1 MRQCYII
8 GYPLKKPRSI
18 LLWKRFFKKHKINSS
33 MSPIEVK
40 KNNVNIFI
48 KKIKKNKNFLA
59 SAVTMPIKNEIFKYI
74 TPGDKVAYN
83 TKAINFILK
92 KNNKIYGYNTD
103 ILALLSLIEKKYLKN
118 VLILGLG
125 GVGNALFNYLKK
137 NKNLKI
143 FALSSKKKGKN
154 IFSNINKVDLSRITL
169 LINCTPVG
177 SSLKNLKNKSPIN
190 FKDLMKISK
199 KSMVF
204 DIIYNPKN
212 TKLLNYSKKLGL
224 KTSNGIKMN
233 TIQADIALNMLLKTY
248 E

>member
-18 LLWKRFFKKHKINSS
+18 FLWKRFFKKHKINSS
-33 MSPIEVK
+33 MNSLEVK
-40 KNNVNIFI
+40 KNNVNIFV

-59 SAVTMPIKNEIFKYI
+59 SAVTMPIKNEIYKYI
-74 TPGDKVAYN
+74 TPGDTVARN

-103 ILALLSLIEKKYLKN
+103 ILALLSLIEKKHLKN

-154 IFSNINKVDLSRITL
+154 IFSNINQIDLSKITL

-177 SSLKNLKNKSPIN
+177 SSLKNLKNKSPIE
-190 FKDLMKISK
+190 FEDLMKINK
-199 KSMVF
+199 KTLVF

-212 TKLLNYSKKLGL
+212 TKLLNYSKKLHL

-233 TIQADIALNMLLKTY
+233 TMQADIALNMLLKNL
-248 E
+248 

>member
-18 LLWKRFFKKHKINSS
+18 FLWKRFFKKHKINSS
-33 MSPIEVK
+33 MNSLEVK

-48 KKIKKNKNFLA
+48 KKVKKNKNFLA
-59 SAVTMPIKNEIFKYI
+59 SAVTMPIKKEIYKYI
-74 TPGDKVAYN
+74 TPGDTVARS

-103 ILALLSLIEKKYLKN
+103 ILALLSLIEKKHLKN

-154 IFSNINKVDLSRITL
+154 IFSHINKIDLSKITL

-177 SSLKNLKNKSPIN
+177 SGLKNLKNKSPIE
-190 FKDLMKISK
+190 FEDLMKINK
-199 KSMVF
+199 KSLVF

-212 TKLLNYSKKLGL
+212 TKLLNHSKKLRL

-233 TIQADIALNMLLKTY
+233 TMQADIALNMLLKNL
-248 E
+248 

>member
-18 LLWKRFFKKHKINSS
+18 FLWKRFFKKHKINSS
-33 MSPIEVK
+33 MNSLEVK

-59 SAVTMPIKNEIFKYI
+59 SAVTMPIKKEIYKYI
-74 TPGDKVAYN
+74 TPGDTVARI

-137 NKNLKI
+137 NKSLKI

-154 IFSNINKVDLSRITL
+154 IFSNINKIDLSKITL

-177 SSLKNLKNKSPIN
+177 SGLKNLKNKSPIE
-190 FKDLMKISK
+190 FEELMKINK
-199 KSMVF
+199 KSLVF

-212 TKLLNYSKKLGL
+212 TKLLNYSKKLNL
-224 KTSNGIKMN
+224 KTSNGTKMN
-233 TIQADIALNMLLKTY
+233 TMQADIALNMLLKNL
-248 E
+248 